1 MNFFDWIIIAIL
13 IFFSVKG
20 VFRGAAREIFSLLA
34 LGLASLLSWRY
45 YILIVPF
52 LQPYIDNEWV
62 QKIIA
67 SVALFFPVYI
77 LINITGW
84 LISKLLKKIE
94 LGAMDKMGGALVGA
108 AKAYIVTCCII
119 IIFMLLP
126 HGSKFLKDSTLSGY
140 CYPFLMKISNIFPD
154 QLKGS
159 IQEKTK
165 ELKSGRISYSK

>member
-94 LGAMDKMGGALVGA
+94 LGAMDKMGGLWLGLQRP
-108 AKAYIVTCCII
+108 I
-119 IIFMLLP
+119 L
-126 HGSKFLKDSTLSGY
+126 
-140 CYPFLMKISNIFPD
+140 
-154 QLKGS
+154 
-159 IQEKTK
+159 
-165 ELKSGRISYSK
+165 